1 MLGEELSRA
10 LSDISD
16 DKIAEAA
23 AVTAAPRKRVWPGLV
38 AAAAALAILLG
49 AGALLWPG
57 SETPANYLPVFAIRA
72 YAADG
77 TVNTLSG
84 AGETSS
90 LSAAENDLFPGKQTY
105 TLDVSLT
112 NADGSRLDL
121 TNSTFEFPRYNREL
135 LQPGNSDE
143 HVSITLV
150 DEEGFYGYRIVGWC
164 DKYDFLDITIRDKK
178 GMILH
183 QKTIWVQFS
192 EQYIVTVQTS
202 YTHEEGLS
210 TEELIAKL
218 FDTGQNYSVHT
229 MIASSP
235 YVAYSRLVRNCGGFE
250 ELEQRSDA
258 ASLLLER
265 WVQQKEEDP
274 CNWASVQDSGTVGLV
289 LAQTPHWRNLTE
301 EERALIESYG
311 IPRGCPEPE
320 ENYYFPGHRIFGY
333 ELKMEGTEPR
343 GCLLEI
349 SYNGITVRSD
359 KGPVKDA
366 HFSIR
371 NIYWAEVVPEDVC
384 GWSIVGWFDEPT
396 EITLSVYDGE
406 KLVRQEVLLITPSED
421 RYDQYQ
427 IDILETIP

>member
-1 MLGEELSRA
+1 MLGKELSQA

-16 DKIAEAA
+16 EKIAEAA
-23 AVTAAPRKRVWPGLV
+23 AVTAVPRKCVWPGLV
-38 AAAAALAILLG
+38 AAAAVLVILLG

-57 SETPANYLPVFAIRA
+57 SETPADYLPIFAIRA

-77 TVNTLSG
+77 MINTLSG

-90 LSAAENDLFPGKQTY
+90 LSATENDLFPGKQTY

-135 LQPGNSDE
+135 LQPGHSDE
-143 HVSITLV
+143 HVSIALV

-183 QKTIWVQFS
+183 QKTVWVQFS
-192 EQYIVTVQTS
+192 EQYNVTVRTS
-202 YTHEEGLS
+202 YTYEEGLS
-210 TEELIAKL
+210 TEELITKL
-218 FDTGQNYSVHT
+218 FDTNQDYAAHT

-235 YVAYSRLVRNCGGFE
+235 YVAYSCLVSNCGGFK

-265 WVQQKEEDP
+265 WLREMKDSEHKFV
-274 CNWASVQDSGTVGLV
+274 SVQGSGRVGLV
-289 LAQTPHWRNLTE
+289 LSQTPHWRNLTE
-301 EERALIESYG
+301 EERALIESLGYS
-311 IPRGCPEPE
+311 RGCPEPE
-320 ENYYFPGHRIFGY
+320 ENFFFPGHRIFGY
-333 ELKMEGTEPR
+333 ELKMEEHEPR
-343 GCLLEI
+343 GCRLEI
-349 SYNGITVRSD
+349 SYNGITVWPNE
-359 KGPVKDA
+359 GPVKDE
-366 HFSIR
+366 HFSIL
-371 NIYWAEVVPEDVC
+371 NIYGAEVVPEDIA

-396 EITLSVYDGE
+396 EITLSVYDGDE
-406 KLVRQEVLLITPSED
+406 LIRQEVLLVTPGED
-421 RYDQYQ
+421 RYDEYQ
-427 IDILETIP
+427 IEILKKTP